1 MRKRGRLSDRQHNQK
16 NAGGEPLKICKLSH
30 PALREDGCPAKADAA
45 TGGVVQVAP
54 SWLAKGESGL
64 TRATATGMTL
74 PHSDDVLKEFQ
85 AELSQCFMA
94 AAAILGPRKRGSF
107 LFVEIAS
114 ARMSRVAYVNGRY
127 VLHRDAMVHID
138 DRGYQ
143 FADGVYE
150 VCEVFRGALIDEKR
164 HFERLAYSL
173 AELQIA
179 PPVRAGTLAVV
190 VREVM
195 ARNRVENGFVYV
207 QVTRGVAPRDHV
219 FPQKPARPS
228 LVVTARQVDPEKS
241 EIQAR
246 KGISVITTPDLRWK
260 RVDIKTISL
269 LPNVLARQLASESG
283 ACEAWLVDSLG
294 MVTEG
299 AASNAWIISNAG
311 VVITRQLDH
320 SILRGITRT
329 TLIEIVAAEGLKL
342 EERKFS
348 LAEVFAAR
356 EAFVTGA
363 TTLIMPVVRIDGRE
377 IGAGIPGP
385 VASKLRAIFHDNAT
399 RSS

>member
-1 MRKRGRLSDRQHNQK
+1 
-16 NAGGEPLKICKLSH
+16 
-30 PALREDGCPAKADAA
+30 
-45 TGGVVQVAP
+45 
-54 SWLAKGESGL
+54 
-64 TRATATGMTL
+64 
-74 PHSDDVLKEFQ
+74 
-85 AELSQCFMA
+85 
-94 AAAILGPRKRGSF
+94 
-107 LFVEIAS
+107 
-114 ARMSRVAYVNGRY
+114 MSRVAYVNGRY
-127 VLHRDAMVHID
+127 VLHRDAMVHIE

-150 VCEVFRGALIDEKR
+150 VCEVFRGALIDERR

-179 PPVRAGTLAVV
+179 APVRAGALAVV
-190 VREVM
+190 VREVVAM
-195 ARNRVENGFVYV
+195 NKVENGFVYV
-207 QVTRGVAPRDHV
+207 QVTRGVAPRDHA

-228 LVVTARQVDPEKS
+228 LVVTARHVAPDKS

-260 RVDIKTISL
+260 RVDIKSISL

-283 ACEAWLVDSLG
+283 AYEAWLVDSLG

-299 AASNAWIISNAG
+299 AASNAWIVSKAG

-320 SILRGITRT
+320 SILRGVTRT
-329 TLIEIVAAEGLKL
+329 TLIEIIAAEGLKL

-348 LAEVFAAR
+348 LEEIFAAR
-356 EAFVTGA
+356 EAFITGA
-363 TTLIMPVVRIDGRE
+363 TTLIMPVVRIDGRA

-385 VASKLRAIFHDNAT
+385 VASKLRAIFHAT
-399 RSS
+399 AARSTKLLVGYSS

>member
-1 MRKRGRLSDRQHNQK
+1 
-16 NAGGEPLKICKLSH
+16 
-30 PALREDGCPAKADAA
+30 
-45 TGGVVQVAP
+45 
-54 SWLAKGESGL
+54 
-64 TRATATGMTL
+64 
-74 PHSDDVLKEFQ
+74 
-85 AELSQCFMA
+85 
-94 AAAILGPRKRGSF
+94 
-107 LFVEIAS
+107 
-114 ARMSRVAYVNGRY
+114 MSRVAYANGRY
-127 VLHRDAMVHID
+127 VLHRDAMVHIE

-150 VCEVFRGALIDEKR
+150 VCEIFRGALIDEKR

-173 AELQIA
+173 TELQIA
-179 PPVRAGTLAVV
+179 APLRTGALAVV

-195 ARNRVENGFVYV
+195 ARNRIVNGFIYV

-219 FPQKPARPS
+219 FPPKSVSPS
-228 LVVTARQVDPEKS
+228 LVVTARHVDPEKN
-241 EIQAR
+241 EIKAR

-269 LPNVLARQLASESG
+269 LPNVLARQLARERD
-283 ACEAWLVDSLG
+283 AYEAWLIDSGG

-299 AASNAWIISNAG
+299 TASNAWIVSEAG
-311 VVITRQLDH
+311 TIVTHQLDH

-329 TLIEIVAAEGLKL
+329 TLIEIIAAQGLKL

-348 LAEVFAAR
+348 LEEAFAAR
-356 EAFVTGA
+356 EAFITGA

-385 VASKLRAIFHDNAT
+385 VASKLRAIFHDTAA
-399 RSS
+399 RSA

>member
-1 MRKRGRLSDRQHNQK
+1 
-16 NAGGEPLKICKLSH
+16 
-30 PALREDGCPAKADAA
+30 
-45 TGGVVQVAP
+45 
-54 SWLAKGESGL
+54 
-64 TRATATGMTL
+64 
-74 PHSDDVLKEFQ
+74 
-85 AELSQCFMA
+85 
-94 AAAILGPRKRGSF
+94 
-107 LFVEIAS
+107 
-114 ARMSRVAYVNGRY
+114 MSRIAYVNGRY
-127 VLHRDAMVHID
+127 VLHRDAMVHIE

-150 VCEVFRGALIDEKR
+150 VCEVFRGDLIDEKR

-179 PPVRAGTLAVV
+179 PPVKAGAFAAV

-219 FPQKPARPS
+219 FPPAPVRPG

-241 EIQAR
+241 EFNAR

-260 RVDIKTISL
+260 RVDIKTICL
-269 LPNVLARQLASESG
+269 LPNVLARQLASERG
-283 ACEAWLVDSLG
+283 AYEAWLVDSLG

-299 AASNAWIISNAG
+299 AASNAWIISKAG
-311 VVITRQLDH
+311 VVVTRQLDH
-320 SILRGITRT
+320 SVLRGITRT

-348 LAEVFAAR
+348 LEEVFAAR
-356 EAFVTGA
+356 EAFITGA
-363 TTLIMPVVRIDGRE
+363 TTLIMPVVRIDG
-377 IGAGIPGP
+377 
-385 VASKLRAIFHDNAT
+385 
-399 RSS
+399 

>member
-1 MRKRGRLSDRQHNQK
+1 
-16 NAGGEPLKICKLSH
+16 
-30 PALREDGCPAKADAA
+30 
-45 TGGVVQVAP
+45 
-54 SWLAKGESGL
+54 
-64 TRATATGMTL
+64 
-74 PHSDDVLKEFQ
+74 
-85 AELSQCFMA
+85 
-94 AAAILGPRKRGSF
+94 
-107 LFVEIAS
+107 
-114 ARMSRVAYVNGRY
+114 MSRIAYVNGRY
-127 VLHRDAMVHID
+127 ALHRDAMVHIE

-150 VCEVFRGALIDEKR
+150 VCEVFRGALIDERR

-179 PPVRAGTLAVV
+179 PPVRAGALAMVI
-190 VREVM
+190 REVM

-219 FPQKPARPS
+219 FPQEPARPS
-228 LVVTARQVDPEKS
+228 LVITARHVDPVKS

-260 RVDIKTISL
+260 RVDIKSISL

-283 ACEAWLVDSLG
+283 AYEAWLVDSLG

-299 AASNAWIISNAG
+299 AASNAWIVSEAG
-311 VVITRQLDH
+311 TILTRQLDH

-329 TLIEIVAAEGLKL
+329 TLIEIVASQGLKL
-342 EERKFS
+342 EERQFS
-348 LAEVFAAR
+348 LEEVFGAR
-356 EAFVTGA
+356 EAFITGA

-377 IGAGIPGP
+377 IGAGVPGP
-385 VASKLRAIFHDNAT
+385 VASKLRAIFHAAAA

>member
-1 MRKRGRLSDRQHNQK
+1 V
-16 NAGGEPLKICKLSH
+16 
-30 PALREDGCPAKADAA
+30 A
-45 TGGVVQVAP
+45 T
-54 SWLAKGESGL
+54 SWMTKGESCL
-64 TRATATGMTL
+64 TRAAATGMTL
-74 PHSDDVLKEFQ
+74 ASSHDVLVNLPGRTLAMLHGGRHEPGAVEPWLF
-85 AELSQCFMA
+85 F
-94 AAAILGPRKRGSF
+94 I
-107 LFVEIAS
+107 FVEIAS

-127 VLHRDAMVHID
+127 VLHRDAMVHIE

-150 VCEVFRGALIDEKR
+150 VCEVFRGALIDERR

-179 PPVRAGTLAVV
+179 PPVRAGGLKVV

-241 EIQAR
+241 EINAR

-269 LPNVLARQLASESG
+269 LPNVLARQLASERG
-283 ACEAWLVDSLG
+283 ASEAWFVDSLG

-299 AASNAWIISNAG
+299 AASNAWIINKAG
-311 VVITRQLDH
+311 VLVTRQLDH
-320 SILRGITRT
+320 SILRGVTRT

-348 LAEVFAAR
+348 LEEVFAAR
-356 EAFVTGA
+356 EAFITGA

-385 VASKLRAIFHDNAT
+385 IASKLRAIFHAAAA
-399 RSS
+399 RSVSL